1 VNYIKIHS
9 NCVIFFNTKEL
20 TFANKEEIMME
31 GMNNGWGMGNGLG
44 LGLIVVIAIL
54 VVIVGIYMKIR
65 KK

>member
-1 VNYIKIHS
+1 M
-9 NCVIFFNTKEL
+9 NTTL
-20 TFANKEEIMME
+20 LIKEEIMME
-31 GMNNGWGMGNGLG
+31 GMNSGWEMGNGLG